1 MANITI
7 PCYPND
13 KVLFPAFHEDA
24 QEWRE
29 NTLFYQDFKIAEKF
43 GGKREI
49 KDTFK
54 RAFDGWKNDAKY
66 MAELTAVTN
75 HLLWEHYNKGDEEI
89 AKIYDGFYKKCYAH
103 IYQADKDGKN
113 ISPFTDE
120 EVRMIYKVL
129 D

>member
-1 MANITI
+1 MANLTI

-29 NTLFYQDFKIAEKF
+29 NTLFYQDFKIAERF
-43 GGKREI
+43 GMSAV

-54 RAFDGWKNDAKY
+54 RAFVEWKTNAKY
-66 MAELTAVTN
+66 MCELTVVTN
-75 HLLWEHYNKGDEEI
+75 HLLWQHHDKGEDMLAKLYNE
-89 AKIYDGFYKKCYAH
+89 FYEKCYAH
-103 IYQADKDGKN
+103 IYKADKDGNN
-113 ISPFTDE
+113 IGPFTDD